1 MSALSLTVMPEEK
14 VQEWDDRM
22 SHIEQLI
29 ADLKSPD
36 ADRLM
41 TVKEVAEYTG
51 FSTQWVTKYK
61 EAIGYSQPP
70 GGDIRFRKSKV
81 DAYFAKHEI
90 LKKN

>member
-1 MSALSLTVMPEEK
+1 MPAKKSFCFNVMRRK
-14 VQEWDDRM
+14 YSRFCGI
-22 SHIEQLI
+22 IEQLI